1 MQRRTLPKVGFDRF
15 VTLEWADYALDL
27 ALTNQSPQKLREWL
41 APQITGHDALH
52 KTCNTLSNLWI
63 VPYPETEPLRQR
75 GLELAQALA
84 PQDRLVLHWGMALAN
99 FPLFRLT
106 TRAMGKLLRLQG
118 DFRTQEIVVRVLEQN
133 NVDNTIVRSV
143 TRIIQSI
150 SSWGVIHRVGQ
161 HYQQAAVIDLHQP
174 AIIEW
179 LLEIVLFSQPTR
191 QQSLVDLMRA
201 NELFPF
207 EFMIQGR
214 SVVHESSRFAVF
226 LEGLDRE
233 TVGLIQDDFS

>member
-1 MQRRTLPKVGFDRF
+1 MQSRTLPKVGFDRF

-27 ALTNQSPQKLREWL
+27 ALTNQSPQQLREWL
-41 APQITGHDALH
+41 APQILGHYALR
-52 KTCNTLSNLWI
+52 KTYNTLSNLWVI
-63 VPYPETEPLRQR
+63 PYPETEGLRQR
-75 GLELAQALA
+75 GLELAQSLS

-106 TRAMGKLLRLQG
+106 TQAIGKLLRLQG

-150 SSWGVIHRVGQ
+150 SAWGIIHRVGQ
-161 HYQQAAVIDLHQP
+161 HYERAMILELSNTTAV
-174 AIIEW
+174 EW
-179 LLEIVLFSQPTR
+179 LLEIVLFTQPNR
-191 QQSLVDLMRA
+191 QQTLVDLLRT

-207 EFMIQGR
+207 DFVPQGR
-214 SVVHESSRFAVF
+214 SVIHESSRFVVF
-226 LEGLDRE
+226 FEGLDRE
-233 TVGLIQDDFS
+233 TVGLA